1 MLKKSTL
8 QHLRIPFSFYLLPVY
23 LFAFGVAEV
32 VHSIPAFGVFVALHL
47 LLYPASNGYN
57 SYFDK
62 DEESIGG
69 LEKPPP
75 VSRQLYVT
83 ANLLDLLA
91 IALGWWLAGPLFAV
105 MAAIY
110 SAVSRAYSHP
120 SIRLKKHPFISWWV
134 AGFFQGFFTFA
145 MAYVGITGAG
155 ISQFWELKNVLAAC
169 LTTLLLW
176 GSYPMTQ
183 IYQHRE
189 DARRGDYTLSL
200 LLGVRGTFVFT
211 AAAFTVAN
219 IAFWIYFLE
228 FHTLWTGLIFQI
240 FLLPAFIYFLR
251 WLSRAYYNDAAV
263 SFRQAMYLNT
273 LSALCLN
280 LFFIGMAIWLHG
292 F

>member
-32 VHSIPAFGVFVALHL
+32 IHSIPAIGVFVALHL

-75 VSRQLYVT
+75 VSRQLYVA

-91 IALGWWLAGPLFAV
+91 IAIGLWLVGPLFAA
-105 MAAIY
+105 MAALY

-120 SIRLKKHPFISWWV
+120 SIRLKKYPFLSWWV

-145 MAYVGITGAG
+145 MAYVGITGG
-155 ISQFWELKNVLAAC
+155 SLTTFWEPKNVLAAC
-169 LTTLLLW
+169 VTTLLLW

-183 IYQHRE
+183 IYQHGE
-189 DARRGDYTLSL
+189 DSRRGDHTLCL
-200 LLGVRGTFVFT
+200 LLGVRGTFIFT
-211 AAAFTVAN
+211 AASFSVAN

-228 FHTLWTGLIFQI
+228 FHSLWTGLTFQL
-240 FLLPAFIYFLR
+240 FLFPALVYFLK
-251 WLSRAYYNDAAV
+251 WLSQAFHNDAAV
-263 SFRQAMYLNT
+263 SFKQAMHLNT
-273 LSALCLN
+273 LSALSLN
-280 LFFIGMAIWLHG
+280 LFFIGLAVWLHG
-292 F
+292 L

>member
-8 QHLRIPFSFYLLPVY
+8 LHLRIPFSFYLLPVY
-23 LFAFGVAEV
+23 LFALAVAEA
-32 VHSIPAFGVFVALHL
+32 VHIIPAIGVFVSLHL

-75 VSRQLYVT
+75 VSRELYFT

-91 IALGWWLAGPLFAV
+91 LVIGWWLAGPVFAL

-120 SIRLKKHPFISWWV
+120 MIRLKKHPFTSWWV

-145 MAYVGITGAG
+145 MAYIGITGSSLAE
-155 ISQFWELKNVLAAC
+155 FWEVKTVLAAC

-183 IYQHRE
+183 IYQHHE
-189 DARRGDYTLSL
+189 DARRGDHTLSL
-200 LLGVRGTFVFT
+200 MLGVKGTFFFT
-211 AAAFTVAN
+211 AAAFTIAN

-228 FHTLWTGLIFQI
+228 FHTIWRGVVFQLL
-240 FLLPAFIYFLR
+240 LLPVFVYFFH
-251 WLSRAYYNDAAV
+251 WLLLAYRNENAV
-263 SFRQAMYLNT
+263 SFKKAMFLNT
-273 LSALCLN
+273 LSAGCLN
-280 LFFIGMAIWLHG
+280 IFFASMFIWPDR